1 MLKNSPYYGIMN
13 VCTKK
18 RNIKIVFISGALFYP
33 ETRKAAILLEKTSFF
48 QLFARADNE
57 R

>member
-18 RNIKIVFISGALFYP
+18 RNIKIIFVSGALFYP